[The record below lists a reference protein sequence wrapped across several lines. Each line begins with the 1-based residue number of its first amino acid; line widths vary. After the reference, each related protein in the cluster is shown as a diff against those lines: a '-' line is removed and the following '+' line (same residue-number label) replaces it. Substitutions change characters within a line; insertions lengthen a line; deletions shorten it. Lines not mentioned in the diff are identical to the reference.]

1 MNDLEEQGIY
11 DGPSKEVQ
19 IQKIFSEIAPRYDL
33 LNHLL
38 SANIDKVW
46 RKKAIGHLGWEVCR
60 SGCYL
65 DSCAGTFDLG
75 LELVK
80 EDDFSGAV
88 VAGDFALPM
97 LKRGL
102 PKITSQILPVCG
114 DALRM
119 PFPNEIF
126 DGAMVGFGIRNLSD
140 LDTGFVELARLLRP
154 GAKLVILEFSVPPN
168 WILRKLYHFYFHNI
182 LPVIGRM
189 LSGHTWAYT
198 YLPESVKDFPEPQE
212 LSESLLQAGFQE
224 VDWKYLTGGVVTIHI
239 AVR

>member
-1 MNDLEEQGIY
+1 
-11 DGPSKEVQ
+11 
-19 IQKIFSEIAPRYDL
+19 
-33 LNHLL
+33 
-38 SANIDKVW
+38 
-46 RKKAIGHLGWEVCR
+46 
-60 SGCYL
+60 
-65 DSCAGTFDLG
+65 
-75 LELVK
+75 
-80 EDDFSGAV
+80 
-88 VAGDFALPM
+88 
-97 LKRGL
+97 
-102 PKITSQILPVCG
+102 
-114 DALRM
+114 M

-140 LDTGFVELARLLRP
+140 LDTGFAELARLLRP

-224 VDWKYLTGGVVTIHI
+224 VDWKYLTGGVVTIHV

>member
-1 MNDLEEQGIY
+1 MNDLEYQGIY

-46 RKKAIGHLGWEVCR
+46 RKKAIGYLGWEVCQ

-140 LDTGFVELARLLRP
+140 LDTGFAELARVLRP

-224 VDWKYLTGGVVTIHI
+224 VDWKYLTGGVVTIHV